1 MILHD
6 GVAAHD
12 AVVDAFA
19 DGSRAL
25 VGLIFELLDAAIAD
39 EGTDDYHVGD
49 GGCGEDLE

>member
-19 DGSRAL
+19 DGGRAL
-25 VGLIFELLDAAIAD
+25 IGLILELLDAAIAD